1 MLFLSDNV
9 IEIDAAVAAGMKAFV
24 VDRLGNAPLSK
35 LDKDRL
41 SIVSS
46 VDQINLAPIAANG
59 KDGSASMARHQES
72 EPVKEEQ

>member
-9 IEIDAAVAAGMKAFV
+9 TEVDAAVAAGMKAFL
-24 VDRLGNAPLSK
+24 VDRPGNAPLSN
-35 LDKDRL
+35 LDKVRL

-59 KDGSASMARHQES
+59 KDGLESVARHQES
-72 EPVKEEQ
+72 EAVREEQ